1 MTERVTNMTEVF
13 TYESEKGIVRIHPG
27 KMTDEEF
34 RATLE
39 QAARKFYADIRKS
52 EPKKENRNV

>member
-1 MTERVTNMTEVF
+1 MTEVF
-13 TYESEKGIVRIHPG
+13 TFESEKAVVRIHPG
-27 KMTDEEF
+27 EMTDEEF

-52 EPKKENRNV
+52 ETKKENRNV